1 MARADPDDALDPTEP
16 ADSDPLAAAQARPS
30 TERREAVNT
39 TANLSAVLDLV
50 RPLLEA
56 LDVDPDDVL
65 SFTMFPAT
73 IVIYWSD
80 PTRDALTVRLVK

>member
-1 MARADPDDALDPTEP
+1 M
-16 ADSDPLAAAQARPS
+16 
-30 TERREAVNT
+30 NT